1 MYIYISLKMNA
12 KQFFDRVTIMR
23 KYQKEYFRTRSQ
35 AALKLSKAL
44 ELEIDA
50 EITRVNAL
58 MEKEQKEPIQKNLFE
73 EDLK

>member
-1 MYIYISLKMNA
+1 MNA
-12 KQFFDRVTIMR
+12 KQFFDSVTIMR

-35 AALKLSKAL
+35 AALKLSKAV
-44 ELEIDA
+44 EREIDA

>member
-1 MYIYISLKMNA
+1 MNA

-35 AALKLSKAL
+35 AALKLSKAS

>member
-1 MYIYISLKMNA
+1 MNA

-35 AALKLSKAL
+35 SALKLSKAL

-58 MEKEQKEPIQKNLFE
+58 MEKEQKEPIQQNLFE

>member
-1 MYIYISLKMNA
+1 MNA
-12 KQFFDRVTIMR
+12 KQFYDHVVLMR

>member
-1 MYIYISLKMNA
+1 MNA

-35 AALKLSKAL
+35 SALKLSKSL

-50 EITRVNAL
+50 EIARVNAL
-58 MEKEQKEPIQKNLFE
+58 ISKDQKPSQQNLFG
-73 EDLK
+73 EDWL

>member
-1 MYIYISLKMNA
+1 MNA

-58 MEKEQKEPIQKNLFE
+58 IEKEQKEPIQKNLFE

>member
-1 MYIYISLKMNA
+1 MNA

-44 ELEIDA
+44 EFEIDA
-50 EITRVNAL
+50 EIARVNTL
-58 MEKEQKEPIQKNLFE
+58 ISKEQKPSQQNLFGT
-73 EDLK
+73 DWQ

>member
-1 MYIYISLKMNA
+1 MNA

-44 ELEIDA
+44 EFEIDA
-50 EITRVNAL
+50 EITRVNAV
-58 MEKEQKEPIQKNLFE
+58 MEKEQKEPIQQNLFG
-73 EDLK
+73 EDLQ

>member
-1 MYIYISLKMNA
+1 MNA

-50 EITRVNAL
+50 EITREYAL

>member
-1 MYIYISLKMNA
+1 MNA

-44 ELEIDA
+44 ELEIDT

>member
-1 MYIYISLKMNA
+1 MNA

-23 KYQKEYFRTRSQ
+23 KYQKEDFRTRSQ

>member
-1 MYIYISLKMNA
+1 MNA

-35 AALKLSKAL
+35 SALKLSKAL

-50 EITRVNAL
+50 EIARVNTL
-58 MEKEQKEPIQKNLFE
+58 ISKEQKPSQQNLFG
-73 EDLK
+73 EDWL

>member
-1 MYIYISLKMNA
+1 MNA
-12 KQFFDRVTIMR
+12 KQFFDSVTIMR

>member
-1 MYIYISLKMNA
+1 MNA

-35 AALKLSKAL
+35 ATLKLSKAL

-50 EITRVNAL
+50 EITRVNAI

>member
-1 MYIYISLKMNA
+1 MNA

-50 EITRVNAL
+50 EITRVNTL
-58 MEKEQKEPIQKNLFE
+58 MEIEQKEPIQKNLFE

>member
-1 MYIYISLKMNA
+1 MNA

-58 MEKEQKEPIQKNLFE
+58 MEKEHKEPIQKNLFE

>member
-1 MYIYISLKMNA
+1 MNA
-12 KQFFDRVTIMR
+12 KLFFERVTIMR

>member
-1 MYIYISLKMNA
+1 MNA

-23 KYQKEYFRTRSQ
+23 KYQKEYLRTRSQ

>member
-1 MYIYISLKMNA
+1 MNA

-35 AALKLSKAL
+35 ADLKLSKAL
-44 ELEIDA
+44 EFEIDA

-58 MEKEQKEPIQKNLFE
+58 MEKEQKEPIQQNLFGE
-73 EDLK
+73 YWQ

>member
-1 MYIYISLKMNA
+1 MNA

-35 AALKLSKAL
+35 SALKLSKSL

-50 EITRVNAL
+50 EIARVNTL
-58 MEKEQKEPIQKNLFE
+58 ISKEQKSLQQSLFG
-73 EDLK
+73 EDWQ

>member
-1 MYIYISLKMNA
+1 MNA

-23 KYQKEYFRTRSQ
+23 KYQKEYFRTSSQ

>member
-1 MYIYISLKMNA
+1 
-12 KQFFDRVTIMR
+12 MR

>member
-1 MYIYISLKMNA
+1 MNA

-58 MEKEQKEPIQKNLFE
+58 MEKEQKDPIQKNLFE

>member
-1 MYIYISLKMNA
+1 MNA

-44 ELEIDA
+44 EIEIDA

>member
-1 MYIYISLKMNA
+1 MNA

-23 KYQKEYFRTRSQ
+23 KYQKEYFLTRSQ

>member
-1 MYIYISLKMNA
+1 MNA

-44 ELEIDA
+44 EFEIDA

-58 MEKEQKEPIQKNLFE
+58 MEKEQKELIQQNLFGE
-73 EDLK
+73 YWQ

>member
-1 MYIYISLKMNA
+1 MNA

-58 MEKEQKEPIQKNLFE
+58 MGKEQKEPIQKNLFE

>member
-1 MYIYISLKMNA
+1 MNA

-44 ELEIDA
+44 EFEIDA

-58 MEKEQKEPIQKNLFE
+58 MEKEQKEPIQQNLFA
-73 EDLK
+73 DDWQ

>member
-1 MYIYISLKMNA
+1 MNA

-35 AALKLSKAL
+35 AALRLSKAL

-50 EITRVNAL
+50 EITRVNTL

>member
-1 MYIYISLKMNA
+1 MNA

-35 AALKLSKAL
+35 AALRLSKAL

>member
-1 MYIYISLKMNA
+1 MNA

-35 AALKLSKAL
+35 AALKLSKDL

-58 MEKEQKEPIQKNLFE
+58 MEKEQKEPLQKNLFE
-73 EDLK
+73 EELK

>member
-1 MYIYISLKMNA
+1 MNA

>member
-1 MYIYISLKMNA
+1 MNA

-50 EITRVNAL
+50 EIIRVNAL

-73 EDLK
+73 EELK